1 MVTDTIQSLTRFDYH
16 KSLRAIASYIH
27 LFSRHECQIQQ
38 FEAEHHVAVRWTP
51 DMDVYKEAKRIATKG
66 EQQKVKEKMLRATME
81 RTFYIN
87 TLVHHAGI
95 GLYYA

>member
-1 MVTDTIQSLTRFDYH
+1 
-16 KSLRAIASYIH
+16 
-27 LFSRHECQIQQ
+27 
-38 FEAEHHVAVRWTP
+38 
-51 DMDVYKEAKRIATKG
+51 MDVYKEAKRIATKG